1 MGQSMTITRR
11 NFLKISAGAGAGLF
25 LTVNIGGVQHVM
37 AIPLPG
43 GTLNPADIPKYLDPM
58 VIPPAMP
65 RTSVVG
71 GAVDYYEIGVRQFEQ
86 SVLPAVMG
94 LKTTVWSYGSETSPS
109 TYNYPAFTVEARAN
123 RPVRVKWVNGL
134 VDAGDGSYLPHLLPV
149 DPTLH
154 WANPAGGLEG
164 RDMRP
169 VHATT
174 PGPYTGPVPMV
185 IHVHGAHVG
194 PESDGHP
201 ESWWLPAATNM
212 PAGYATQG
220 TLYDTFDP
228 SATTAGTAVFQY
240 PNTQNATTLWYHD
253 HTLGMTRLNVYAGP
267 AGFWIIRQ
275 GPTDLPAG
283 VLPGPAPSEKSSP
296 FAADVFEI
304 PIAVQDR
311 AFNADGS
318 LFYPDTREFF
328 DGIDG
333 IVGPYIPDSDV
344 APIWNPEV
352 FGNVMVVNGRAWPT
366 LAVQPRRYR
375 FRLLNGCNSRFLIL
389 KITNAAPSASDPPG
403 PAAPALPI
411 WQIGAD
417 QGFLAAPVELGS
429 VLMAPAER
437 ADVIVDFTAI
447 PVGTELYLVN
457 EGPDEP
463 FGGGE
468 PGNDFDIADA
478 DTTRHVMKFTVVPA
492 TGLDTSTPPAQLT
505 LPAVRQLPATT
516 RVRRLSL
523 NEVMSEVRDGPA
535 EALLGTVDSQG
546 HPVLQAWMDPA
557 TQVLDAGS
565 TEVWEIYNFTADAHP
580 IHVHLVEFRVLNRQS
595 LATSANGETALPARV
610 VAGTERPPEAWETGP
625 KDVVIAYPGEVTRI
639 AATFDIPGRYVWHCH
654 IVEHED
660 NEMMLP
666 YVVTLNPAVYLG
678 GGLPY
683 GVVSAGAVTVTG
695 SPRVEGNVAVGPGAA
710 QSFAGSPYIGGTLFA
725 DPSSTGGRLPN
736 GARVVGGVVRRD
748 LGTAIADLRAAA
760 ATASAMT
767 PTQTFGAITRTT
779 TIVGN
784 GGLNVIK
791 ADRIQLSGSA
801 RLVIRGG
808 PTDEFVIRT
817 GPIDLSGSASVALNG
832 DLLPSRVLFTST
844 GPASGVALTRS
855 SRLVGSVLAPD
866 GPVAIRDSARVVGMV
881 FAGVSLVVA
890 GSPAL
895 RMI

>member
-1 MGQSMTITRR
+1 MTITRR
-11 NFLKISAGAGAGLF
+11 NFLKIGAGAGAGLF
-25 LTVNIGGVQHVM
+25 LTVNIGGVQRVM

-43 GTLNPADIPKYLDPM
+43 GTLNPADIPKYLDPL

-86 SVLPAVMG
+86 FILPTAMG
-94 LKTTVWSYGSETSPS
+94 LKTTVWSYGSETSPG

-123 RPVRVKWVNGL
+123 RPVRVKWVNRL
-134 VDAGDGSYLPHLLPV
+134 VNDGGSFLPHLLPV

-154 WANPAGGLEG
+154 WANPGGGLAG
-164 RDMRP
+164 RDTHP
-169 VHATT
+169 EYTAT

-185 IHVHGAHVG
+185 PHVHGAHVG
-194 PESDGHP
+194 PESDGYP
-201 ESWWLPAATNM
+201 EAWWLPAAANI
-212 PAGYATQG
+212 PPGFATRG
-220 TLYDTFDP
+220 TRYDTFDP
-228 SATTAGTAVFQY
+228 ATTSNGTAVFQY
-240 PNTQNATTLWYHD
+240 PNTQDATTLWYHD

-267 AGFWIIRQ
+267 AGFWIVRK
-275 GPTDLPAG
+275 GNRDLPAG
-283 VLPGPAPSEKSSP
+283 VLPGPAPSETSSP
-296 FAADVFEI
+296 FATDVFEI

-311 AFNADGS
+311 AFNTDGS

-328 DGIDG
+328 DGIA
-333 IVGPYIPDSDV
+333 GPYVPDSDV
-344 APIWNPEV
+344 PPIWNPEF

-366 LAVQPRRYR
+366 LAVQARRYR

-389 KITNAAPSASDPPG
+389 KITDTAPSASNPAG
-403 PAAPALPI
+403 PATPALPI
-411 WQIGAD
+411 WQIGAE
-417 QGFLAAPVELGS
+417 QGFLPAPVQLGGL
-429 VLMAPAER
+429 LMAPAER
-437 ADVIVDFTAI
+437 ADVIVDFSAL

-468 PGNDFDIADA
+468 PGGDFDIADA
-478 DTTRHVMKFTVVPA
+478 DTTRHVMKFNVVPA
-492 TGLDTSTPPAQLT
+492 TGPDTSTPPAQLI
-505 LPAVRQLPATT
+505 LPAIRPLPATT
-516 RVRRLSL
+516 RVRRLAL
-523 NEVMSEVRDGPA
+523 NEVMNDELGGPA
-535 EALLGTVDSQG
+535 AALLGTVDAAGWPLTQM
-546 HPVLQAWMDPA
+546 WMEPA
-557 TQVLDAGS
+557 TQVLDVGA

-595 LATSANGETALPARV
+595 LFTDENGETIPPATLLP
-610 VAGTERPPEAWETGP
+610 GTERPPEPWETGP

-666 YVVTLNPAVYLG
+666 YLVTLNPAVDLG

-695 SPRVEGNVAVGPGAA
+695 TPRIEGNVAVGPGAA

-736 GARVVGGVVRRD
+736 GAQVVGGVVRRD

-760 ATASAMT
+760 AAASAMQ

-779 TIVGN
+779 TIVGT

-817 GPIDLSGSASVALNG
+817 GRIDLSGSASVALNG
-832 DLLPSRVLFTST
+832 DVLPSRVLFTST
-844 GPASGVALTRS
+844 GPASGVSLTRS

-895 RMI
+895 RMN